1 MSRLKVEYI
10 VYCLLGLTDENE
22 SRVIIRNAV
31 LGERDESSRESIVG
45 VE

>member
-1 MSRLKVEYI
+1 MSRLKVEYTA
-10 VYCLLGLTDENE
+10 YCLLGLSDENE
-22 SRVIIRNAV
+22 SSFIIRNAV